1 MAVGEG
7 DQWIRDKLAAFNGG
21 SPRELAQAVLDA
33 STQQVGAAAD
43 DRTVLALKLTK
54 RA

>member
-1 MAVGEG
+1 MAGGEG

-21 SPRELAQAVLDA
+21 SPRELAQAILDE
-33 STQQVGAAAD
+33 STAQVGAAAD
-43 DRTVLALKLTK
+43 DRTVLALRLTR